1 MNHLLAPLGVVV
13 RKELI
18 DGVRDRRSIISAVVP
33 LAIIP
38 LMLFFGFSMASDEIE
53 SSRRITVPVAGAGHA
68 QALIDWLDS
77 RSGVEIEPGVSQ
89 PRAAVENDEHEF
101 VLVVPEDFG
110 GRFEESRPAEVE
122 IVVDSS
128 NSRAG
133 RAVGRLRSLIRAYAG
148 QISSQRLIARG
159 VSPEV
164 VQPIRIEEIELATS
178 QERAAM
184 AFSFIPVILLMTA
197 FIGGLQIAIDSTAGE
212 RERVSL
218 EPLLLNPVPR
228 LSIVGGKWLA
238 SAVFALA
245 SMLLTTAMLQIV
257 LARSPLQRLGVDLH
271 IDMFDFGSMLA
282 IIFPLALFG
291 SALEMFIA
299 TLSRSYKEA
308 QTYVSFLMFV
318 PMLPMMLTMGS
329 SIEPAMWKLCV
340 PVLGQHIMVIEILE
354 GKAPQLL
361 SFVIAT
367 SAAIGMTFLF
377 LALIAHQ
384 FSREKIV
391 FGR

>member
-133 RAVGRLRSLIRAYAG
+133 RAVGRRRSLIRA
-148 QISSQRLIARG
+148 
-159 VSPEV
+159 
-164 VQPIRIEEIELATS
+164 
-178 QERAAM
+178 
-184 AFSFIPVILLMTA
+184 
-197 FIGGLQIAIDSTAGE
+197 
-212 RERVSL
+212 
-218 EPLLLNPVPR
+218 
-228 LSIVGGKWLA
+228 
-238 SAVFALA
+238 
-245 SMLLTTAMLQIV
+245 
-257 LARSPLQRLGVDLH
+257 
-271 IDMFDFGSMLA
+271 
-282 IIFPLALFG
+282 
-291 SALEMFIA
+291 
-299 TLSRSYKEA
+299 
-308 QTYVSFLMFV
+308 
-318 PMLPMMLTMGS
+318 
-329 SIEPAMWKLCV
+329 
-340 PVLGQHIMVIEILE
+340 
-354 GKAPQLL
+354 
-361 SFVIAT
+361 
-367 SAAIGMTFLF
+367 
-377 LALIAHQ
+377 
-384 FSREKIV
+384 
-391 FGR
+391 